1 MNFRLRMRRAETL
14 EEMRKRIVAE
24 TSAYLTECLR
34 HPELAVHIPM
44 VPADSGRFP
53 PSFSMSF
60 WDPVLLD

>member
-1 MNFRLRMRRAETL
+1 MDLRLRMRRAETY
-14 EEMRKRIVAE
+14 EEMRRRIVAE

-44 VPADSGRFP
+44 IPADGSRFP

>member
-1 MNFRLRMRRAETL
+1 MELRLRMRRAETY
-14 EEMRKRIVAE
+14 EEMCQRMIAE

-44 VPADSGRFP
+44 VPAGSSRFP

>member
-1 MNFRLRMRRAETL
+1 MELRVRRRHSESY
-14 EEMRKRIVAE
+14 EEMRVRMIAE

-44 VPADSGRFP
+44 IPADSDRFP

>member
-1 MNFRLRMRRAETL
+1 MELRLRRRRREPH
-14 EEMRKRIVAE
+14 EELCARIVAE
-24 TSAYLTECLR
+24 TSAYLTECLK

-44 VPADSGRFP
+44 IPADSNRFP